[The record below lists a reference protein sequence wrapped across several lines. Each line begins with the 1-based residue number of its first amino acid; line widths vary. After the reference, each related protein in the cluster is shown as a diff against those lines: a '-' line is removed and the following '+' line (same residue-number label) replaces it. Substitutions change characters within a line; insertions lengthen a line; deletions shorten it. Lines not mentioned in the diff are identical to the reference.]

1 MKKLLFI
8 PLIALATFSY
18 AQDCT
23 AVTEISEDFS
33 TFTSDRLPQKCWS
46 SSTSYPYAYVIP
58 NSHLQ
63 AYSLFAPN
71 VPIYFVSPEISEFTD
86 SQKLSF
92 DANITSGAFPG
103 TSGTVQV
110 GTLTDRDDMNTF
122 VAITG
127 EYELV
132 AQENAIRYENISI
145 GTSPTAKFIAF
156 KFIPRNTH
164 AALGLD
170 NVTFGEGSLGTDDI
184 RKVQKLAVYPNPA
197 VDVLNIKANSK
208 VLSYEIYDLTG
219 RKVGAGNNSEKVNV
233 SNLSKG
239 NYIIN
244 IVTKDGN
251 TTTKF
256 IKK

>member
-23 AVTEISEDFS
+23 PVTEINENFS
-33 TFTSDRLPQKCWS
+33 TFTGENLPQNCWS
-46 SSTSYPYAYVIP
+46 SDQPRPRAHVDLGRQSI
-58 NSHLQ
+58 Q
-63 AYSLFAPN
+63 AYSYSTPG
-71 VPIYFVSPEISEFTD
+71 VPIYIITPEIQEFTGT
-86 SQKLSF
+86 QKLSF
-92 DANITSGAFPG
+92 DSFVTGGISTQG
-103 TSGTVQV
+103 TMQV
-110 GTLTDRDDMNTF
+110 GTLTDKNDITTFVPITEVYNMNTS
-122 VAITG
+122 V
-127 EYELV
+127 V
-132 AQENAIRYENISI
+132 RYDINVEAS
-145 GTSPTAKFIAF
+145 TTAKYIAF
-156 KFIPRNTH
+156 KFNATVMH
-164 AALGLD
+164 TSMTLD
-170 NVTFGEGSLGTDDI
+170 NVTFGEGSLGTDDL
-184 RKVQKLAVYPNPA
+184 KVVQKPTLYPNPA
-197 VDVLNIKANSK
+197 VDVVNIKANSK